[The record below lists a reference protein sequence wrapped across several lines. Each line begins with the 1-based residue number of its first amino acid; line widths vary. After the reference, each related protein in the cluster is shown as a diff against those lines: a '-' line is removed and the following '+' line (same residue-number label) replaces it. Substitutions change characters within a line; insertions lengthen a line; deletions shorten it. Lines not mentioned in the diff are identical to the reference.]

1 MLWMNHWWWVSN
13 ERRTVAQNR
22 DRRRKPD
29 PGCDPRRRVAGGRIH
44 ADRPYP
50 RDAEPARPYLCGR
63 SRHHPDRSG
72 KPQPRRAGSDAPGQP
87 CREAADRNVRRPERF
102 ILDPGLGRGGGL
114 RLYRRRAEEG
124 AHQAYP
130 RPLRVALQCLRK
142 TPGGTGAY
150 QVAARGSQGHR
161 EGQGHPDEGEGPN
174 RGRGLC
180 AAALHRDAREEEK
193 RRDRPVDSDRVGD
206 AEMTAPLRIGFIPLV
221 DAAALMVAVDKGYAT
236 AEGLD
241 VTLVREVSWSNVR
254 DKLNIGLFDAAHL
267 LAPVAIA
274 SSLGLGHIKVPIVAP
289 FNLGLN
295 GNAITVSPAL
305 HAAIMGEIEGDP
317 FDPMATALA
326 LCRVVA
332 ARRKSGAEPLTFG
345 MTFPFSTHNYQL
357 RFWMAAGGVDPDED
371 VRLVV
376 LPPPYVVDS
385 LANGHVDAFCVG
397 APWNSVAVDLGV
409 GHILHFVSDI
419 LVRAAEKVLAVRQS
433 WSERNPDILAAL
445 IRAHLRAVEFIEDSS
460 HRAEAARILAQP
472 ERIGV
477 DADVILRSLEGR
489 LKISPDG
496 TMRESSRYL
505 LVGREGASRPD
516 PVQAAWLYAQMVRWG
531 QASISPEALEMA
543 KAVFRPDLYDAALGL
558 EPGSDVAHEDVG
570 AFAGPAFDPD
580 DVAGHLASFKIARQK
595 L

>member
-1 MLWMNHWWWVSN
+1 M
-13 ERRTVAQNR
+13 T
-22 DRRRKPD
+22 
-29 PGCDPRRRVAGGRIH
+29 
-44 ADRPYP
+44 
-50 RDAEPARPYLCGR
+50 
-63 SRHHPDRSG
+63 
-72 KPQPRRAGSDAPGQP
+72 GQ
-87 CREAADRNVRRPERF
+87 
-102 ILDPGLGRGGGL
+102 
-114 RLYRRRAEEG
+114 
-124 AHQAYP
+124 
-130 RPLRVALQCLRK
+130 
-142 TPGGTGAY
+142 
-150 QVAARGSQGHR
+150 
-161 EGQGHPDEGEGPN
+161 
-174 RGRGLC
+174 
-180 AAALHRDAREEEK
+180 
-193 RRDRPVDSDRVGD
+193 
-206 AEMTAPLRIGFIPLV
+206 PLRIGFIPLA
-221 DAAALMVAVDKGYAT
+221 DAAALIVAVDKGFT
-236 AEGLD
+236 AVEGLD

-274 SSLGLGHIKVPIVAP
+274 SSLGLGHVKVPIVAP

-305 HAAIMGEIEGDP
+305 HAAIMSEISGDP

-326 LCRVVA
+326 LSRVVA

-376 LPPPYVVDS
+376 LPPPYMVDS

-409 GHILHFVSDI
+409 GHILHFVADI
-419 LVRAAEKVLAVRQS
+419 LVRAAEKVLAVRRD
-433 WSERNPDILAAL
+433 WAEKNPDLVAAL
-445 IRAHLRAVEFIEDSS
+445 IRAHFRAAEFIEDPKN
-460 HRAEAARILAQP
+460 RAEAARILAQP

-477 DADVILRSLEGR
+477 DADVIQRTLDGR

-505 LVGREGASRPD
+505 LVGREGAARPD

-531 QASISPEALEMA
+531 QASISPEALKVA

-558 EPGSDVAHEDVG
+558 EGNAGKGGSDAIG
-570 AFAGPAFDPD
+570 AFAGPAFDAD
-580 DVAGHLASFKIARQK
+580 DIKGHLAAFKIGRRQ